1 MTCDSC
7 RDRVAGRAGM
17 SCQPSGL
24 AHTCVSRNTD
34 DGRDKDGNE
43 RRSEFHVEI
52 YSEMSGMSK

>member
-1 MTCDSC
+1 
-7 RDRVAGRAGM
+7 M